1 LQLKQIKKTNE
12 FRKTLS
18 KFTLFIPQE
27 ILIKSEEFYDMLYEK
42 LEIREDMDLKFDVSK
57 IEIQIDVLI
66 SKLEE
71 IVDMMRKDIGVNIIN
86 RKLGNRLK

>member
-1 LQLKQIKKTNE
+1 M
-12 FRKTLS
+12 S